1 MDFEIVGEITVVE
14 TIATGQGIRDLRR
27 LRRSYGKG
35 RWRKVK
41 GIARV
46 RLVTGRIRLAELHG
60 TRRMESGNERS
71 SVSATWTMT
80 MKRRKTLAK
89 YFAVCI
95 NNRGYPASLEL
106 HKIYRVLPDEDAAED
121 GDIRV
126 IDESGEDYLYSA
138 DRFVEVE
145 LPQTV
150 RRSLLHA
157 A

>member
-1 MDFEIVGEITVVE
+1 
-14 TIATGQGIRDLRR
+14 
-27 LRRSYGKG
+27 
-35 RWRKVK
+35 
-41 GIARV
+41 
-46 RLVTGRIRLAELHG
+46 
-60 TRRMESGNERS
+60 
-71 SVSATWTMT
+71 MT
-80 MKRRKTLAK
+80 MKRPKTARH
-89 YFAVCI
+89 FAVCI

-106 HKIYRVLPDEDAAED
+106 HKIYRVLPDEGAAED

-126 IDESGEDYLYSA
+126 IDESGEDYLYAA